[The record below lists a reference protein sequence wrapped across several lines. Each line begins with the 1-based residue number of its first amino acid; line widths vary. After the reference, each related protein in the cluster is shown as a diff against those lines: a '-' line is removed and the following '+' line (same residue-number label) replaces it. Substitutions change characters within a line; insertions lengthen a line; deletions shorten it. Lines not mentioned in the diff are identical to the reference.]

1 MKNTIYKHLNIILLL
16 ITLFCILQLISTIF
30 SFTLIILSSETYN
43 IIYNLSLSWIGSY
56 IFYLLVVCIPEKR
69 NKFYQT
75 KYSFWYILS
84 LIYKWE
90 KMKEIF
96 IGAQEISKN
105 DEETF
110 NFNINKIDKTS
121 YHYMYLNSLLEGLNI
136 ILNNN
141 TQYDSMLI
149 HYIDVINIK
158 LNSFKMFLDI
168 KIDLMIGDTYL
179 IDSMISVD
187 NYFRSIKK
195 TWSKELRIAKDKY
208 EVPDK

>member
-1 MKNTIYKHLNIILLL
+1 
-16 ITLFCILQLISTIF
+16 
-30 SFTLIILSSETYN
+30 
-43 IIYNLSLSWIGSY
+43 
-56 IFYLLVVCIPEKR
+56 
-69 NKFYQT
+69 
-75 KYSFWYILS
+75 
-84 LIYKWE
+84 
-90 KMKEIF
+90 MKEIF